1 MAKFQMK
8 ELVGVEPITARL
20 GAGTGSANYVDD
32 KEIAKAVKL
41 VGESRYGLAAA
52 GDPIEGFITAVETY
66 TADDYSIG
74 SVRLNG
80 RKSVTFDGLEA
91 TPGTG
96 TVAVGDYVVCG
107 TVVAKGT
114 ALSAASSVKV
124 CKATNQPG
132 VAIVSTVATADTA
145 AAVKVQLDAV
155 LALAADQT
163 ANALYA
169 WRVVSL
175 GSAGTGAVGTTG
187 TIKRVNA
194 I

>member
-8 ELVGVEPITARL
+8 PVVGIEPITSRL
-20 GAGTGSANYVDD
+20 GAGTGTSNYVTDT
-32 KEIAKAVKL
+32 EIGKAVKL
-41 VGESRYGLAAA
+41 VADSRYNLCDA

-74 SVRLNG
+74 SVQIVG
-80 RKSVTFDGLEA
+80 RKSVTLDGLEA

-96 TVAVGDYVVCG
+96 TIAINDYVVCG

-114 ALSAASSVKV
+114 ALSGSVKV

-132 VAIVSTVATADTA
+132 TAVVSVVGAADTA
-145 AAVKVQLDAV
+145 AAIKTKVDEALVKVADAQKNGV
-155 LALAADQT
+155 F
-163 ANALYA
+163 A

-175 GSAGTGAVGTTG
+175 DGTGAVGQTA
-187 TIKRVNA
+187 TIERVA
-194 I
+194 AV